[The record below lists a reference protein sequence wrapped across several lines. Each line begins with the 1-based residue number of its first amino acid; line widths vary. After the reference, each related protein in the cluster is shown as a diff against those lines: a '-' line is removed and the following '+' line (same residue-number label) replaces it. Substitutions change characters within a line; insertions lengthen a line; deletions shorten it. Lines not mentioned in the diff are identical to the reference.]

1 MLRRLSLWL
10 LIVLLMLNGI
20 GSAAAGAA
28 MHLDTRHTASHPAPT
43 QVLADGPHLQ
53 HAGQQGP
60 ATAPASDAQ
69 PGDCGDD
76 CCGNAG
82 NCKCPCMH
90 HAQALD
96 TPLPALTLPARRG
109 LVAASMMLGVPAPPL
124 GEDIRPPIR

>member
-10 LIVLLMLNGI
+10 LVVLLMLNGI

-28 MHLDTRHTASHPAPT
+28 MHLDTRQTTSHPAPT
-43 QVLADGPHLQ
+43 AVLADGHHLQ
-53 HAGQQGP
+53 HAGQQAP
-60 ATAPASDAQ
+60 ATAPTSDAQ

-82 NCKCPCMH
+82 NCQCPCMH
-90 HAQALD
+90 YAQALEL
-96 TPLPALTLPARRG
+96 PLHHLPPPSGTG
-109 LVAASMMLGVPAPPL
+109 LVAALVTLGIPTPPL